1 MRLRRKAIKTSIKH
15 SHPFWVRN
23 KNAGIIQISSSISMV
38 KLVGTRRR
46 LQRSLE
52 SILQQVDANKNSLDD
67 FDDHRNVTAI
77 TDSNPR

>member
-1 MRLRRKAIKTSIKH
+1 
-15 SHPFWVRN
+15 
-23 KNAGIIQISSSISMV
+23 MV
-38 KLVGTRRR
+38 KLVGTRWR